1 MISNGIIKH
10 ALITRILTDTTNGM
24 PYMICSQKGVK
35 QNVIAISTRITL
47 NSQVP
52 NNNLIAGAG
61 LDVFE
66 KEPLPS
72 TSPLYSVDP
81 QKVVFTPHVA
91 WGSVE
96 ARHRLILEVREN
108 IIAFI
113 KGEDRNN
120 C

>member
-1 MISNGIIKH
+1 MELVYTVLL
-10 ALITRILTDTTNGM
+10 AILPT
-24 PYMICSQKGVK
+24 
-35 QNVIAISTRITL
+35 AILSYF
-47 NSQVP
+47 VYKK
-52 NNNLIAGAG
+52 
-61 LDVFE
+61 DVFE

-96 ARHRLILEVREN
+96 ARHRLIFEVREN

>member
-1 MISNGIIKH
+1 MIGIVLLFNCLANMLGSFVAGWAYDH
-10 ALITRILTDTTNGM
+10 FNPYYLI
-24 PYMICSQKGVK
+24 
-35 QNVIAISTRITL
+35 
-47 NSQVP
+47 
-52 NNNLIAGAG
+52 IAGAG

-72 TSPLYSVDP
+72 TSPIYCVDP
-81 QKVVFTPHVA
+81 QKIVFTPHVA

>member
-1 MISNGIIKH
+1 MKETAYLINVGRGPIVDEE
-10 ALITRILTDTTNGM
+10 ALSDAL
-24 PYMICSQKGVK
+24 
-35 QNVIAISTRITL
+35 
-47 NSQVP
+47 